1 MAKLYEIDQAI
12 LECVDGESGEVL
24 DAGRLDALMIE
35 RDGKIESVAL
45 WYKNLVSDAEA
56 YKAEKEAFA
65 AKEKAAKTKAE
76 SLKWWL
82 DQALAGQTF
91 KTTRV
96 TASYRKSTPVVI
108 DDVDRIPE
116 EYLRTV
122 TEVSPDKVAIKEA
135 IAGGKEIPGAHV
147 EEKMNLSIK

>member
-1 MAKLYEIDQAI
+1 MATLYEIDQAI
-12 LECVDGESGEVL
+12 LECVDGESGEIL
-24 DAGRLDALMIE
+24 DADRLDALMIE
-35 RDGKIESVAL
+35 RDEKIEKVAL

-56 YKAEKEAFA
+56 YKAEKESFA

-76 SLKWWL
+76 SLKLWL
-82 DQALAGQTF
+82 DQALSGQSF

-108 DDVDRIPE
+108 DDVDRIPK

-122 TEVSPDKVAIKEA
+122 TEVSPDKVAIKDA

>member
-1 MAKLYEIDQAI
+1 MASLYEIDKAI
-12 LECVDGESGEVL
+12 LECVDGESGEIL
-24 DAGRLDALMIE
+24 DADRLDALMIE
-35 RDGKIESVAL
+35 RDGKIENVAL
-45 WYKNLVSDAEA
+45 WYKNLISDAEA

-65 AKEKAAKTKAE
+65 AKEKAARNKAE
-76 SLKWWL
+76 SLKGWL
-82 DQALAGQTF
+82 SAALAGQAF

-122 TEVSPDKVAIKEA
+122 TEVSPDNVAIKEA